1 LNGTLTVWLDQIIYL
16 FYLSIKG
23 FNIIVLTYANKTTE
37 TIIFD
42 IKFPCSKDEVEDYII
57 NMGKPGFD
65 FPEALSDI
73 LHLNG
78 EGELDTLFKMLV
90 VSPDELLNCFFEKC
104 EEDVYYEHRIKH
116 TMYKKIYSNNVS
128 MLMENS
134 LTHEYIL
141 FTNELVSQELILF
154 N

>member
-1 LNGTLTVWLDQIIYL
+1 MS
-16 FYLSIKG
+16 FKG
-23 FNIIVLTYANKTTE
+23 CNIIVLTYANEATQ

-42 IKFPCSKDEVEDYII
+42 IEFPCSKDEVKNYIL
-57 NMGKPGFD
+57 NLGKPGFD
-65 FPEALSDI
+65 FPTELSDI

-78 EGELDTLFKMLV
+78 EDELDKLFKMLV
-90 VSPDELLNCFFEKC
+90 VSPNTLLNCFFEKC